1 MAVENDLANADPMGI
16 IGVRTVSNKQ
26 QIYSILT
33 AVQKARS
40 AITIKFEDNDRY
52 YTSMILRTDL
62 DEGYI
67 IIDEIA
73 PEEGHRFAQQK
84 KPFSIRGSHNGV
96 SLFFRPNIIAG
107 AGIQDSIAFYKI
119 LLPVEMLY
127 QQRRSAF
134 RAVVGRALGIKATIT
149 SQERGTT
156 YEGRLH
162 DISISGCR
170 INFEGEIKPEFVRTE
185 IFESCKIMLSNGSNI
200 ECPLTLKHANYSRD
214 WNETTC
220 GFQFEGIDKFIEKS
234 IDRFVYFLQREAR
247 RLETK

>member
-1 MAVENDLANADPMGI
+1 MALNNSAANADPMGV

-33 AVQKARS
+33 SVQKARS

-52 YTSMILRTDL
+52 YTSLILKTDL
-62 DEGYI
+62 DEGYF

-73 PEEGHRFAQQK
+73 PEDGHRFAQSH

-107 AGIQDSIAFYKI
+107 TGIQDSIAFYKI
-119 LLPVEMLY
+119 RLPKEMLY

-134 RAVVGRALGIKATIT
+134 RALVARALGVEACAT
-149 SQERGTT
+149 SRERGTT
-156 YEGRLH
+156 FEGQLH

-170 INFEGEIKPEFVRTE
+170 INFEGEIDPEFNRGEV
-185 IFESCKIMLSNGSNI
+185 FKSCRILLSDGSII
-200 ECPLTLKHANYSRD
+200 ECPLTLKHATYIRD
-214 WNETTC
+214 WKETTC
-220 GFQFEGIDKFIEKS
+220 GFQFEGLDKYEVKS